1 MNTLESPIT
10 KVLLEKL
17 STFINET
24 LERFNFDRAE
34 AKGELSKKVGTH
46 DDENTMLNIIR
57 TEEISITKELSKN
70 EDADLKDK
78 SNTLRKNLRTLT
90 ENISNDKIL
99 PRQQKTEKTFSETL
113 KEKLEQN
120 SNLTNEERRQILSA
134 YEKNANTQNGAN
146 TGVETHPAVKPTLR
160 LNKLVVEDHYI
171 M

>member
-10 KVLLEKL
+10 KFLLEKL
-17 STFINET
+17 SALINET

-34 AKGELSKKVGTH
+34 AKSELSKKVGTH

-70 EDADLKDK
+70 EEADLSGR
-78 SNTLRKNLRTLT
+78 SNALRKNLRTLT
-90 ENISNDKIL
+90 ENISNDRIL
-99 PRQQKTEKTFSETL
+99 PRQQKTSSETL
-113 KEKLEQN
+113 KKKLEQN
-120 SNLTNEERRQILSA
+120 SNLSNEQRRQILSA
-134 YEKNANTQNGAN
+134 YEKNTNTQNDAK